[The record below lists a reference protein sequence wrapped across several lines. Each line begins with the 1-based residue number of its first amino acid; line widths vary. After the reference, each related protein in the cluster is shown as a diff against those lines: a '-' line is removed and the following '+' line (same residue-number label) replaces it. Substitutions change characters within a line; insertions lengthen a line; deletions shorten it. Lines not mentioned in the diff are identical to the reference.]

1 MRKTNPWDKILL
13 FFTLIALTLGCMG
26 LTFFPAA
33 RYSQAERRYL
43 ADLPEITANGI
54 KNGTVSTALDDYA
67 SERFPMRD
75 SGRRLFALEQLLLG
89 RREVRDVILCRDGS
103 LVRRLPVNQSTFEK
117 NLTALSRLS
126 NALAPLSVTVAV
138 APRRIDV
145 RDEVLPA
152 LYHTTRE
159 RAVWEQLPQGSV
171 TFTDC
176 REDACWYRTDHHWT
190 SEGAY
195 FAYVRL
201 GEQLGY
207 TPYPKKDFTPET
219 VSECFYGTSYAAAGI
234 PFVSPDKVTLLRF
247 DQDERFCVT
256 RDGSPAPFSGFY
268 DLEKAKTQDTYAV
281 FLGGNCGVT
290 EITQGEGDKR
300 PTLLVIKDSFANAVL
315 PFLARHYRILAIDPR
330 YTLADPC
337 TLAQNADRALVLC
350 GMQTLTQAP
359 FISLFKK

>member
-13 FFTLIALTLGCMG
+13 FFTLIALALGCIG

-33 RYSQAERRYL
+33 RYSEAERRYL
-43 ADLPEITANGI
+43 AELPEITANGI
-54 KNGTVSTALDDYA
+54 KNGTVSAALDDYA
-67 SERFPMRD
+67 SERLPLRNI
-75 SGRRLFALEQLLLG
+75 GRRLFALEQLLLG

-103 LVRRLPVNQSTFEK
+103 LLRRLPVNQSVFEK
-117 NLTALSRLS
+117 NLSALARLQKS
-126 NALAPLSVTVAV
+126 LAPLSVTVAV

-152 LYHTTRE
+152 LYDTVRD
-159 RAVWEQLPQGSV
+159 RADWEQLPQDTV

-176 REDACWYRTDHHWT
+176 KEDACWYRTDHHWT

-207 TPYPKKDFTPET
+207 TPYPKSDFTPET
-219 VSECFYGTSYAAAGI
+219 VSKSFYGTSYAAAGI

-247 DQDERFCVT
+247 ASDETYCVI
-256 RDGSPAPFSGFY
+256 RDGLPAPFSGFY
-268 DLEKAKTQDTYAV
+268 SLEKAKTQDTYDV

-290 EITQGEGDKR
+290 EITQGENDTR
-300 PTLLVIKDSFANAVL
+300 PTLLVVKDSFANALL
-315 PFLARHYRILAIDPR
+315 PFLALHYRILAIDPR
-330 YTLADPC
+330 YTSTDPC
-337 TLAQNADRALVLC
+337 TLAQNADRVLVLC
-350 GMQTLTQAP
+350 GMQTLTQTP
-359 FISLFKK
+359 FISLLKK